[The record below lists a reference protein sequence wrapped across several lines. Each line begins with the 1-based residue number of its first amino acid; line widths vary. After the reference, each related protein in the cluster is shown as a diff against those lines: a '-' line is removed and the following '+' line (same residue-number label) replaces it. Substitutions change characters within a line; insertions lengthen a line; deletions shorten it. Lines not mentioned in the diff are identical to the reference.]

1 MDKLVLFLLLSL
13 IIISVLILINV
24 FKKEQFKDLDLNESD
39 KSVRLYDVF
48 NFLGKVGL
56 PIELQAAYT
65 STLVAKDPSQQ
76 PELDKFLN
84 NIKTNTLIVSPENI
98 KEIEEEI
105 NIPLSNKGLISS
117 LNTIRA
123 NVHALKIFNAYDD
136 YNHKKLNYMK
146 IIM

>member
-39 KSVRLYDVF
+39 KSIRLYDVL
-48 NFLGKVGL
+48 NFLGRVGL

-65 STLVAKDPSQQ
+65 STLVAEDPEQQ
-76 PELDKFLN
+76 PMLDNYLN
-84 NIKTNTLIVSPENI
+84 ETLIVSPENI
-98 KEIEEEI
+98 E

-117 LNTIRA
+117 LNTLRA
-123 NVHALKIFNAYDD
+123 HVHALKIFKAYND
-136 YNHKKLNYMK
+136 YNLNKLNYM
-146 IIM
+146 I

>member
-65 STLVAKDPSQQ
+65 STIVAKDPTQQ
-76 PELDKFLN
+76 PRLDNFLN
-84 NIKTNTLIVSPENI
+84 NIKTNTLIVSPNYIEGI
-98 KEIEEEI
+98 KEVL

-117 LNTIRA
+117 LNTLRA

-136 YNHKKLNYMK
+136 YNHKKLNYMRK
-146 IIM
+146 K

>member
-39 KSVRLYDVF
+39 KSLRLYDVL
-48 NFLGKVGL
+48 NFLGRVGL

-76 PELDKFLN
+76 PDLDNYLN
-84 NIKTNTLIVSPENI
+84 NIKTTTLIVSPENI
-98 KEIEEEI
+98 KENIE

-117 LNTIRA
+117 LNTLRA
-123 NVHALKIFNAYDD
+123 HVHALKIFKAYND
-136 YNHKKLNYMK
+136 YNLNKLNYM
-146 IIM
+146 I